1 MNRDVV
7 NGGCFNWRPERK
19 SSLGSFAPD
28 TLPEQNL
35 LQLPTAPSIPAWNA
49 WSDGDD
55 VILVSYDIRCK
66 WVSILED
73 ERSPQTGQVLSSSPW
88 EPG

>member
-1 MNRDVV
+1 MVALTGDQKEN
-7 NGGCFNWRPERK
+7 P
-19 SSLGSFAPD
+19 LGDHLLYSPD

-35 LQLPTAPSIPAWNA
+35 LQLSAAPSIPSWNA

-66 WVSILED
+66 WVSISE
-73 ERSPQTGQVLSSSPW
+73 EEHSCQTGKSPW